1 MQTKLLAVAIIA
13 LSMAEI
19 PSSFVSTAAAQSVTI
34 DRDGIQLDRRSRGVD
49 RREAIRIAERNG
61 INRVRGT
68 ELRGRYWVVTGDTR
82 RRRDIMRLTIDARTG
97 RVVGRRYIHR

>member
-1 MQTKLLAVAIIA
+1 MLKKCLI
-13 LSMAEI
+13 
-19 PSSFVSTAAAQSVTI
+19 AAAIFTACAAIVPETYIGPASAQRATI
-34 DRDGIQLDRRSRGVD
+34 DRGVRHVS

-61 INRVRGT
+61 MIRVRSAS
-68 ELRGRYWVVTGDTR
+68 LHGRLWVVSGETR

>member
-1 MQTKLLAVAIIA
+1 MLKTCLILAAIFTSCAAIVP
-13 LSMAEI
+13 EVY
-19 PSSFVSTAAAQSVTI
+19 VSPASAQRITPY
-34 DRDGIQLDRRSRGVD
+34 RGAHVVS

-61 INRVRGT
+61 MIRVR
-68 ELRGRYWVVTGDTR
+68 EASLVGRLWVVTGETR